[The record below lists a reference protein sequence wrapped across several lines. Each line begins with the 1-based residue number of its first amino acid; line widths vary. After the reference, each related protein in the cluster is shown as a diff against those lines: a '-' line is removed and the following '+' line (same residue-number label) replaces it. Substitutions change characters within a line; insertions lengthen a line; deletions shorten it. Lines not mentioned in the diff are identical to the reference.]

1 MKISKDLKDL
11 TTTQVEFARA
21 LGITQPRVHQL
32 IQEGVVV
39 RNKAGAVIVIESL
52 KNYFSSRNTGDGA
65 GSEINF
71 IIEKALHEKTKRE
84 IAEIKL
90 AKIEGSVYDAKIVEM
105 VLTEMLANLRTQ
117 LLGLPASLAPILEDK
132 KKESIYE
139 ILTNK
144 IEEKLA
150 ELSEYTLDLFTEE
163 LEEGDDD
170 EVGL

>member
-32 IQEGVVV
+32 IQDGVVV
-39 RNKAGAVIVIESL
+39 RNKAGAVMVIESL
-52 KNYFSSRNTGDGA
+52 KNYFSFRNTGDGA
-65 GSEINF
+65 GNEINF
-71 IIEKALHEKTKRE
+71 IIEKAMHEKTKRE

-90 AKIEGSVYDAKIVEM
+90 AKIEGSVYDAKVVEM

-117 LLGLPASLAPILEDK
+117 LLGLPAALAPILEDK
-132 KKESIYE
+132 KKENIYE
-139 ILTNK
+139 ILTEK

-150 ELSEYTLDLFTEE
+150 ELSEYTPELFTEE